1 MPRRHWPGGPHESL
15 IGFMT
20 AVEEVSTHHF
30 RLSTDLES
38 SGRTWDSSFDLA
50 RGKKAQQNMSSS
62 GGPADWQEEVND
74 GMSSLAICQG
84 EREERS
90 AGNSLLDS
98 MSHLDAAQQKKLYER
113 LKQYES
119 LFLHGSEMPA
129 AARGDAVARIQSG
142 GNSEDI
148 VAEASYRATP

>member
-1 MPRRHWPGGPHESL
+1 
-15 IGFMT
+15 
-20 AVEEVSTHHF
+20 
-30 RLSTDLES
+30 
-38 SGRTWDSSFDLA
+38 
-50 RGKKAQQNMSSS
+50 MSSS

-129 AARGDAVARIQSG
+129 AARDAVARIQSG

-148 VAEASYRATP
+148 VAEAPYRAAP